1 MPGAKVIKPKTKE
14 SKDKL
19 KAEQKK
25 FEVGLS
31 TSFNVLEF
39 QEDLAR
45 EQSNEIKAII
55 DYNKSIVKFQQVTAN
70 TLIVHNI
77 TLQPKE
83 NS

>member
-1 MPGAKVIKPKTKE
+1 
-14 SKDKL
+14 
-19 KAEQKK
+19 
-25 FEVGLS
+25 
-31 TSFNVLEF
+31 LEF

-55 DYNKSIVKFQQVTAN
+55 DYNKSRVQFHQVTAN

-83 NS
+83 SS